1 MNELLQMLSLRWEHL
16 LGRASGPL
24 HFRFLMM
31 PTVVT
36 ILAIRA
42 GLRDARESQSGFV
55 WMFLTRR
62 SERGGLLRSALRDIW
77 RILIV
82 ALVLDTA
89 YQVIVFKTLY
99 PGEALIVAVVCAVI
113 PYIVFRGPVSVLIR
127 LFRNRASG
135 AAESET

>member
-1 MNELLQMLSLRWEHL
+1 MNELLEMLNLRWEHL
-16 LGRASGPL
+16 LGRAGGPL

-42 GLRDARESQSGFV
+42 GLRDARESRPGFV

-62 SERGGLLRSALRDIW
+62 SERRGLLRSALKDIG

-89 YQVIVFKTLY
+89 YQIIVFRTFY
-99 PGEALIVAVVCAVI
+99 PGEALIVAFVCAVV
-113 PYIVFRGPVSVLIR
+113 PYVLFRGPISVLIR
-127 LFRNRASG
+127 FLRKGKQSG
-135 AAESET
+135 AKSEE